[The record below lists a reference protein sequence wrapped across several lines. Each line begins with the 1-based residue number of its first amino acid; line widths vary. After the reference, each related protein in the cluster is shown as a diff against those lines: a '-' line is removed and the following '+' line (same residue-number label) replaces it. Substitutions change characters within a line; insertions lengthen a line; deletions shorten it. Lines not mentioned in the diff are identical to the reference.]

1 MNKIYDKILLAIAVL
16 VLAGGV
22 FLYMQNSG
30 AAPSLKVPVEVQP
43 ADKPYLP
50 ETVSSPTPSEVNWP
64 EAPEQSTGWR
74 YDVFTPPKIF
84 IDENGQFSEEGW
96 EPPVPPPPYG
106 IYLSKIERKPYRIQ
120 IEGYI
125 EEATTDASKTLL
137 LMFNEEAQKQ
147 VRARPGDVKP
157 DAEFKLLSFDIERLL
172 DADNNI
178 QKIARATI
186 LDQRSGEEVVLT
198 HGERRYDSGFTV
210 VICSDEDASFNA
222 ELSEAPSQFEGPIGQ
237 YTLLEINLEE
247 SSVKV
252 IKQPTDDIEADIR
265 ILKVR
270 AVGASPSPQITTP
283 DTNTLEEA
291 VSIFDAMF

>member
-1 MNKIYDKILLAIAVL
+1 
-16 VLAGGV
+16 
-22 FLYMQNSG
+22 
-30 AAPSLKVPVEVQP
+30 
-43 ADKPYLP
+43 
-50 ETVSSPTPSEVNWP
+50 
-64 EAPEQSTGWR
+64 
-74 YDVFTPPKIF
+74 
-84 IDENGQFSEEGW
+84 
-96 EPPVPPPPYG
+96 VPPPPYG